1 MRIELQRTQA
11 PEDLGL
17 EQCGICERVFEV
29 GVVRAEIFAGT
40 EADSWDGGVACPECV
55 EYMGRHPSGRFPT
68 ITTYRRLD
76 AEWRVPEYPSVAV
89 LELAEAAAD

>member
-1 MRIELQRTQA
+1 MRIELWRTQA
-11 PEDLGL
+11 PEDLEL

-55 EYMGRHPSGRFPT
+55 E
-68 ITTYRRLD
+68 
-76 AEWRVPEYPSVAV
+76 
-89 LELAEAAAD
+89 